1 MLIFVKTPIRQTMP
15 LHVEASDTVANVK
28 GKISENEGI
37 SFTQLR
43 LKFEGKELKDGST
56 LIDYN
61 IQEKY
66 TLDLDRE
73 VIVDLD
79 RTHNTLRLGLS
90 IERRTSGTILGRSQ
104 VFVAKIHELSLFD
117 LWNGDHP
124 SDAVCIGD
132 EIVGVNDADNIT
144 EELLNSDGKRLQIC
158 IRKTMELKG
167 HYLQP

>member
-1 MLIFVKTPIRQTMP
+1 MDRQ
-15 LHVEASDTVANVK
+15 
-28 GKISENEGI
+28 
-37 SFTQLR
+37 
-43 LKFEGKELKDGST
+43 
-56 LIDYN
+56 
-61 IQEKY
+61 
-66 TLDLDRE
+66 
-73 VIVDLD
+73 VIVNLD
-79 RTHNTLRLGLS
+79 RTNNTLRLGLS
-90 IERRTSGTILGRSQ
+90 IEKRTSGTILGRSQ